1 MYYKNRYNVK
11 YTTLLCMISIAI
23 NFICGYI
30 TTRLGLPLYLD
41 SIGTITAAVF
51 VGYIPAIAVGFLTN
65 LIKCFF
71 DIESI
76 YYGIFNMLIAVCTAF
91 VVQKDYLRKPWKLI
105 ILAPVLT
112 IVTCIPDSLLTWFF
126 NDRAIGGTGEAIAV
140 RFSQYI
146 GDLPAQF
153 LADLVVEA
161 ADKTISVIIVIF
173 IVLLT
178 PKKIIDRII
187 SVWTRYEQINK
198 NLRMWSKDT
207 MRRTVSL
214 RTKLVAIL
222 LFSSM
227 LIASIATAISYM
239 LFRNELIKDHIKLAE
254 GLTSVI
260 VNSIDVDKVDE
271 YIAHGTDAEGYQE
284 TLDELYKLRG
294 ASTDIEYIYVYKIM
308 EDGCHVVFDLDTE
321 DIEASKPGDIIEF
334 DPSFEKYISALLA
347 GESIEPVLSNDKFG
361 SLLTVYKPVYDSN
374 GVCQCYAAVDVSM
387 NALSTYGY
395 GFAARLIS
403 TMLGFFVIV
412 VGFGLWFSER
422 SLIMPINTM
431 AYCVSRFVYNS
442 DDEREQSVER
452 MKQLNIDTGDE
463 IENLYHAFVTTT
475 DETMQYIEDV
485 KNKNETISQM
495 QSGLILVLADLVES
509 RDKCTGDHVRKT
521 AAYVRIIMNEMKR
534 LGIYE
539 DQLTDEFMNDV
550 ESAAPLHDVGKIYI
564 SDTILNKPG
573 KLTDEEFGI
582 MRSHAALGSE
592 IIDRAIEI
600 VPDSGYLSEAKNLA
614 EYHHEKWNGKGYPNG
629 IAADD
634 IPLSARIM
642 AVADVFDALV
652 SQRSYKQPFTF
663 EQAQDIIR
671 NDAGTHF
678 DPKVVEAFLSAED
691 EIRAVAE
698 DFSYKYDPNN
708 E

>member
-71 DIESI
+71 DIERI

-463 IENLYHAFVTTT
+463 IENLCYV
-475 DETMQYIEDV
+475 M
-485 KNKNETISQM
+485 
-495 QSGLILVLADLVES
+495 AD
-509 RDKCTGDHVRKT
+509 
-521 AAYVRIIMNEMKR
+521 M
-534 LGIYE
+534 
-539 DQLTDEFMNDV
+539 
-550 ESAAPLHDVGKIYI
+550 
-564 SDTILNKPG
+564 
-573 KLTDEEFGI
+573 
-582 MRSHAALGSE
+582 
-592 IIDRAIEI
+592 
-600 VPDSGYLSEAKNLA
+600 
-614 EYHHEKWNGKGYPNG
+614 
-629 IAADD
+629 
-634 IPLSARIM
+634 
-642 AVADVFDALV
+642 
-652 SQRSYKQPFTF
+652 
-663 EQAQDIIR
+663 
-671 NDAGTHF
+671 
-678 DPKVVEAFLSAED
+678 
-691 EIRAVAE
+691 
-698 DFSYKYDPNN
+698 
-708 E
+708 